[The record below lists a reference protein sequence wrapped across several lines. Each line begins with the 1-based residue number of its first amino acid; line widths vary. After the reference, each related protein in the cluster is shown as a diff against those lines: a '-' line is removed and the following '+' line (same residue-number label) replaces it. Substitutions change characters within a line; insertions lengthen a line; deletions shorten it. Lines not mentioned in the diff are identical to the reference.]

1 MKRLYLLIFSLIVI
15 FTTKAQSPTEFT
27 QNINGVTITYKIIDQ
42 ANRHVEVSAQSG
54 GAFTPPQ
61 LTFPEAVYKSGE
73 TQPYTITKI
82 AGGIFN
88 GTLGQ
93 GWTASDGTVTIT
105 FPSSLEEI
113 GWMAFAHAYDVKE
126 VDLSKCTKLKK
137 LEGLNFHRGK
147 ITKLSLPEGLEKIG
161 EHVFDD
167 NKLVSVD
174 IPSTVKVMNG
184 GAFGQNPMLKIVNL
198 RKVPVVPISDLSI
211 GFGDSSPLEGADPN
225 LKIYVNTDL
234 TGLYA
239 TARGWS
245 DEAGKYIEAIDM
257 NTTGYASLYLENENF
272 EVPAG
277 CTAYIITG
285 VTPSGSP
292 TTPDQAVVK
301 AFGAGKIIPKQT
313 GFILQGAPNTTIE
326 YRAAVT
332 GAEENV
338 SGNMLIGTATTQEFS
353 SAGNKYYILANG
365 GEGIGFYKQGTRDGA
380 SIKLAAHRAG
390 LCLPDAIAPAKG
402 FIVDFEAAR
411 SAGQTTGLRNIGTT
425 KTSGEDI
432 IYDLQGRRI
441 THPTHGIYIINGKK
455 VLK

>member
-1 MKRLYLLIFSLIVI
+1 MKRLYLLIFSLIVV

-42 ANRHVEVSAQSG
+42 ANRHVEVSAQSYG
-54 GAFTPPQ
+54 VFNPPQ

-93 GWTASDGTVTIT
+93 GWTAGDGTVTIT

-147 ITKLSLPEGLEKIG
+147 ITKLSLPEGLEVIKG
-161 EHVFDD
+161 ATFDD
-167 NKLVSVD
+167 NKLVSID
-174 IPSTVKVMNG
+174 IPSTVKEIG
-184 GAFGQNPMLKIVNL
+184 SRAFGQNPMLKIVNL
-198 RKVPVVPISDLSI
+198 RKVPIVPIT
-211 GFGDSSPLEGADPN
+211 GFGALGGGSPFMDADPS

-239 TARGWS
+239 TAADWS

-257 NTTGYASLYLENENF
+257 NATGYVSLYLENENF
-272 EVPAG
+272 EVPTG

-285 VTPSGSP
+285 ITPSGSP

-338 SGNMLIGTATTQEFS
+338 SGNMLIGTATAQEFS

-411 SAGQTTGLRNIGTT
+411 SAGQTTGLRSIGTT

-432 IYDLQGRRI
+432 VYDLQGRRVF
-441 THPTHGIYIINGKK
+441 HPTHGIYIINGKK

>member
-1 MKRLYLLIFSLIVI
+1 MKRLYLLLFSLIVI

-54 GAFTPPQ
+54 GVFTPPQ

-88 GTLGQ
+88 GTLSG
-93 GWTASDGTVTIT
+93 GWSGGGTVTIT

-137 LEGLNFHRGK
+137 LEGLNFHRGR
-147 ITKLSLPEGLEKIG
+147 ITKLSLPEGLEVIKG
-161 EHVFDD
+161 GTFDD
-167 NKLVSVD
+167 NKLVSID
-174 IPSTVKVMNG
+174 IPSTVKEIRSN
-184 GAFGQNPMLKIVNL
+184 AFGDNPTLKTVNL
-198 RKVPVVPISDLSI
+198 RKVPIVPLSGSD
-211 GFGDSSPLEGADPN
+211 GFGSGFPFRNADPN
-225 LKIYVNTDL
+225 LKICVNTDL
-234 TGLYA
+234 AGLYA
-239 TARGWS
+239 TAADWS

-272 EVPAG
+272 EVPTG

-285 VTPSGSP
+285 ITPSGSP

-332 GAEENV
+332 GAEESV
-338 SGNMLIGTATTQEFS
+338 SGNMLIGTATAQEFS

-365 GEGIGFYKQGTRDGA
+365 GEGIGFYKQGIRDGA

-411 SAGQTTGLRNIGTT
+411 SAGQTTGLRSIGTT

-432 IYDLQGRRI
+432 VYDLQGRRVF
-441 THPTHGIYIINGKK
+441 HPTHGIYIINGKK

>member
-42 ANRHVEVSAQSG
+42 VNRHVEVSAQSG
-54 GAFTPPQ
+54 GVFNPPL

-88 GTLGQ
+88 GTLGG
-93 GWTASDGTVTIT
+93 GWAGGGTVTIT

-113 GWMAFAHAYDVKE
+113 GWMTFAHAYDVKE

-137 LEGLNFHRGK
+137 LEGANFHRGR
-147 ITKLSLPEGLEKIG
+147 ISKLSLPEGLEVIKG
-161 EHVFDD
+161 ATFDD
-167 NKLVSVD
+167 NKLVSID
-174 IPSTVKVMNG
+174 IPSTVKEIG
-184 GAFGQNPMLKIVNL
+184 GRAFGQNPTLKIVNM
-198 RKVPVVPISDLSI
+198 RKVPIVPIT
-211 GFGDSSPLEGADPN
+211 GVGMMGGGSPFMDADPS

-234 TGLYA
+234 AGLYA
-239 TARGWS
+239 TAAGWS

-285 VTPSGSP
+285 ITPSGSP

-313 GFILQGAPNTTIE
+313 GFILQGTPNTTIE

-332 GAEENV
+332 GTEEDV
-338 SGNMLIGTATTQEFS
+338 TGNLLVGTATEQEIN
-353 SAGNKYYILANG
+353 ATGKKYYILANG
-365 GEGIGFYKQGTRDGA
+365 SVGLGFYHQGTRKGA
-380 SIKLAAHRAG
+380 SIKLKAHRAG
-390 LCLPDAIAPAKG
+390 LGLPDAIAPAKG

-411 SAGQTTGLRNIGTT
+411 SAGQTTGLRSIGTT

-432 IYDLQGRRI
+432 VYDLQGRRVF
-441 THPTHGIYIINGKK
+441 HPTHGIYIINGKK

>member
-1 MKRLYLLIFSLIVI
+1 MKRLYLLLFSLIVI

-42 ANRHVEVSAQSG
+42 VNRHVEVSAQSG
-54 GAFTPPQ
+54 GVFNPPL
-61 LTFPEAVYKSGE
+61 LTFPEAVYKPGE

-88 GTLGQ
+88 GTLGG
-93 GWTASDGTVTIT
+93 GWAGGGTVTIT

-113 GWMAFAHAYDVKE
+113 GWMTFAHAYDVKE

-137 LEGLNFHRGK
+137 LEGANFHRGR
-147 ITKLSLPEGLEKIG
+147 ISKLSLPEGLEVIKG
-161 EHVFDD
+161 ATFDD
-167 NKLVSVD
+167 NKLVSID
-174 IPSTVKVMNG
+174 IPSTVKEIG
-184 GAFGQNPMLKIVNL
+184 GRAFGQNPTLKIVNM
-198 RKVPVVPISDLSI
+198 RKVPIVPIT
-211 GFGDSSPLEGADPN
+211 GVGMMGGGSPFMDADPS

-234 TGLYA
+234 AGLYA
-239 TARGWS
+239 TAAGWS

-257 NTTGYASLYLENENF
+257 NATGYASLYLENENF
-272 EVPAG
+272 EVPTG

-285 VTPSGSP
+285 ITPSGSP

-332 GAEENV
+332 GAEESV
-338 SGNMLIGTATTQEFS
+338 SGNMLIGTATAQEFS

-411 SAGQTTGLRNIGTT
+411 SAGQTTGLRSIGTT
-425 KTSGEDI
+425 KTSGDDI

>member
-15 FTTKAQSPTEFT
+15 FTTKAQSPMEFT

-42 ANRHVEVSAQSG
+42 VNRHVEVSAQSG
-54 GAFTPPQ
+54 GVFNPPL
-61 LTFPEAVYKSGE
+61 LTFPEAVYKPGE

-88 GTLGQ
+88 GTLGG
-93 GWTASDGTVTIT
+93 GWAGGGTVTIT

-113 GWMAFAHAYDVKE
+113 GWMTFAHAYDVKE

-137 LEGLNFHRGK
+137 LEGANFHRGR
-147 ITKLSLPEGLEKIG
+147 ISKLSLPEGLEVIKG
-161 EHVFDD
+161 ATFDD
-167 NKLVSVD
+167 NKLVSID
-174 IPSTVKVMNG
+174 IPSTVKEIG
-184 GAFGQNPMLKIVNL
+184 GRAFGQNPTLKIVNM
-198 RKVPVVPISDLSI
+198 RKVPIVPIT
-211 GFGDSSPLEGADPN
+211 GVGMMGGGSPFMDADPS

-234 TGLYA
+234 AGLYA
-239 TARGWS
+239 TAAGWS

-257 NTTGYASLYLENENF
+257 NATGYASLYLENENF

-285 VTPSGSP
+285 ITPSGSP

-332 GAEENV
+332 GAEEDV
-338 SGNMLIGTATTQEFS
+338 TGNLLVGTATEQEIN
-353 SAGNKYYILANG
+353 ATGKKYYILANG
-365 GEGIGFYKQGTRDGA
+365 SVGLGFYHQGTRKGT
-380 SIKLAAHRAG
+380 SIKLKAHRAG

-411 SAGQTTGLRNIGTT
+411 SAGQTTGLRSIGTT

>member
-42 ANRHVEVSAQSG
+42 VNRHVEVSAQSG
-54 GAFTPPQ
+54 GVFNPPL
-61 LTFPEAVYKSGE
+61 LTFPEAVYKPGE

-88 GTLGQ
+88 GTLGG
-93 GWTASDGTVTIT
+93 GWAGGGTVTIT

-113 GWMAFAHAYDVKE
+113 GSMAFAHAFDVKE

-137 LEGLNFHRGK
+137 LEGLNFHRGR
-147 ITKLSLPEGLEKIG
+147 ISKLSLPEGLEKIDG
-161 EHVFDD
+161 GTFDD
-167 NKLVSVD
+167 NKLVSID
-174 IPSTVKVMNG
+174 IPSTVKEIRNN
-184 GAFGQNPMLKIVNL
+184 AFGDNPTLKTVNL
-198 RKVPVVPISDLSI
+198 RKVPIVPTAGYAG
-211 GFGDSSPLEGADPN
+211 GFGSGSPFRNADPN

-239 TARGWS
+239 TAESWS

-257 NTTGYASLYLENENF
+257 NATGFASLYLENENF
-272 EVPAG
+272 LVPTG

-285 VTPSGSP
+285 ITPSGSP

-332 GAEENV
+332 GAEESV
-338 SGNMLIGTATTQEFS
+338 SGNMLIGTATAQEFS

-411 SAGQTTGLRNIGTT
+411 SAGQTTGLRSIGTT

-432 IYDLQGRRI
+432 IYDLQGRRV

>member
-1 MKRLYLLIFSLIVI
+1 MKRLYLLLFSLIVI

-54 GAFTPPQ
+54 GVFTPPQ

-88 GTLGQ
+88 GTLGH
-93 GWTASDGTVTIT
+93 GWSPGGGSVTIT

-137 LEGLNFHRGK
+137 LEGLNFHRGR
-147 ITKLSLPEGLEKIG
+147 ISKLSLPEGLETISG
-161 EHVFDD
+161 GTFDD
-167 NKLVSVD
+167 NKLVSID
-174 IPSTVKVMNG
+174 IPSTVKEMRGN
-184 GAFGQNPMLKIVNL
+184 AFGDNPTLKVVNM
-198 RKVPVVPISDLSI
+198 RKVPAVPISGMG
-211 GFGDSSPLEGADPN
+211 GFGTGSPFRNADPS

-239 TARGWS
+239 TAEGWS

-257 NTTGYASLYLENENF
+257 NATSYASLYLENENF
-272 EVPAG
+272 EVPTG

-285 VTPSGSP
+285 ITPSGSP

-332 GAEENV
+332 GAEESV
-338 SGNMLIGTATTQEFS
+338 SGNMLIGTATAQEFS

-411 SAGQTTGLRNIGTT
+411 SAGQTTGLRSIGTT

>member
-42 ANRHVEVSAQSG
+42 VNRHVEVSAQSG
-54 GAFTPPQ
+54 GVFNPPL
-61 LTFPEAVYKSGE
+61 LTFPDAVYKSGE

-93 GWTASDGTVTIT
+93 GWSPSGGTVTIT

-137 LEGLNFHRGK
+137 LKGLNFHRGH
-147 ITKLSLPEGLEKIG
+147 ITKLSLPEGLEEIDG
-161 EHVFDD
+161 GTFDD
-167 NKLVSVD
+167 NKLVSID

-184 GAFGQNPMLKIVNL
+184 HAFGDNPTLKVVNM
-198 RKVPVVPISDLSI
+198 RKVPVVPINGASVFGGAGTPFRNAASD
-211 GFGDSSPLEGADPN
+211 

-239 TARGWS
+239 TTAGWS

-257 NTTGYASLYLENENF
+257 NATGYASLYLENENF
-272 EVPAG
+272 EVPTG

-285 VTPSGSP
+285 ITPSGSP

-353 SAGNKYYILANG
+353 SVGNKYYILANG

-411 SAGQTTGLRNIGTT
+411 SASQTTGLRSIGTT

>member
-42 ANRHVEVSAQSG
+42 ANRYVEVSAQSG

-88 GTLGQ
+88 GSLGQ
-93 GWTASDGTVTIT
+93 GWSGTGTVTIT

-113 GWMAFAHAYDVKE
+113 GWMAFAHAFDVKE

-137 LEGLNFHRGK
+137 LEGLNFHRGR
-147 ITKLSLPEGLEKIG
+147 ITKLSLPEGLEVIKG
-161 EHVFDD
+161 GTFDD
-167 NKLVSVD
+167 NKLVSID
-174 IPSTVKVMNG
+174 IPSTVKEIRGN
-184 GAFGQNPMLKIVNL
+184 AFGDNPTLKTVNL
-198 RKVPVVPISDLSI
+198 RKVPIVPLSGSG
-211 GFGDSSPLEGADPN
+211 GFGSGSPFRNADPN

-239 TARGWS
+239 TAADWS

-257 NTTGYASLYLENENF
+257 NATGYASLYLENENF

-285 VTPSGSP
+285 ITPSGSP

-332 GAEENV
+332 GAEESV
-338 SGNMLIGTATTQEFS
+338 SGNMLIGTATAQEFS

-411 SAGQTTGLRNIGTT
+411 SAGGTTGIRSIGTT

-432 IYDLQGRRI
+432 IYDLQGRRV

>member
-93 GWTASDGTVTIT
+93 GWSGGGTVTIT

-113 GWMAFAHAYDVKE
+113 GWMAFAHAFDVKE
-126 VDLSKCTKLKK
+126 VDLSKCTKLKELK
-137 LEGLNFHRGK
+137 GLIFHRGR
-147 ITKLSLPEGLEKIG
+147 ISKLSLPEGLEKIDG
-161 EHVFDD
+161 GTFDD
-167 NKLVSVD
+167 NKLVSID
-174 IPSTVKVMNG
+174 IPSTVKEIRNN
-184 GAFGQNPMLKIVNL
+184 AFGDNPTLKTVNL
-198 RKVPVVPISDLSI
+198 RKVPIVPTAGYAG
-211 GFGDSSPLEGADPN
+211 GFGSGSPFRNADPN

-239 TARGWS
+239 TAESWS

-257 NTTGYASLYLENENF
+257 NATGYASLYLENENF

-338 SGNMLIGTATTQEFS
+338 SGNMLIGTATAQEFS

-411 SAGQTTGLRNIGTT
+411 SAGQTTGLRSIGTT

>member
-54 GAFTPPQ
+54 GVFNPPL
-61 LTFPEAVYKSGE
+61 LTFPEAVYKPGE

-82 AGGIFN
+82 AGMIFN
-88 GTLGQ
+88 GTLSG
-93 GWTASDGTVTIT
+93 GWSGDGTVTIT

-113 GWMAFAHAYDVKE
+113 GWMAFAHAFDVKE

-137 LEGLNFHRGK
+137 LEGLNFHRGR
-147 ITKLSLPEGLEKIG
+147 ISKLSLPEGLETISG
-161 EHVFDD
+161 GTFDD
-167 NKLVSVD
+167 NKLVSID
-174 IPSTVKVMNG
+174 IPSTVKVMHG
-184 GAFGQNPMLKIVNL
+184 HAFGDNPTLKVVNM
-198 RKVPVVPISDLSI
+198 RKVPVVPINGVG
-211 GFGDSSPLEGADPN
+211 GFGGAGSPFRNAASD

-239 TARGWS
+239 TTGGWS

-257 NTTGYASLYLENENF
+257 NATGYASLYLENENF

-285 VTPSGSP
+285 ITPSGSP

-332 GAEENV
+332 GTEEDV
-338 SGNMLIGTATTQEFS
+338 TGNLLVGTATEQEIN
-353 SAGNKYYILANG
+353 ATGKKYYILANG
-365 GEGIGFYKQGTRDGA
+365 SVGLGFYHQGTRKGA
-380 SIKLAAHRAG
+380 SIKLKAHRAG
-390 LCLPDAIAPAKG
+390 LGLPDAIAPAKG

>member
-54 GAFTPPQ
+54 GAFNPPL
-61 LTFPEAVYKSGE
+61 LTFPDAVYKSGE

-93 GWTASDGTVTIT
+93 GWSPSDGTVTIT

-113 GWMAFAHAYDVKE
+113 GWMAFAHAFDVKE

-147 ITKLSLPEGLEKIG
+147 ITKLSLPEGLEVIKG
-161 EHVFDD
+161 ATFDD
-167 NKLVSVD
+167 NKLVSID
-174 IPSTVKVMNG
+174 IPSTVKEIG
-184 GAFGQNPMLKIVNL
+184 SRAFGQNPTLKIVNL
-198 RKVPVVPISDLSI
+198 RKVPIVPIT
-211 GFGDSSPLEGADPN
+211 GFGAMGGGSPFMDADPS

-239 TARGWS
+239 TAADWS

-257 NTTGYASLYLENENF
+257 NATGYASLYLENENF
-272 EVPAG
+272 EVPTG

-285 VTPSGSP
+285 ITPSGSP

-332 GAEENV
+332 GAEESV

-411 SAGQTTGLRNIGTT
+411 SAGQTTGLHSIGTT

>member
-1 MKRLYLLIFSLIVI
+1 
-15 FTTKAQSPTEFT
+15 
-27 QNINGVTITYKIIDQ
+27 
-42 ANRHVEVSAQSG
+42 
-54 GAFTPPQ
+54 
-61 LTFPEAVYKSGE
+61 
-73 TQPYTITKI
+73 
-82 AGGIFN
+82 
-88 GTLGQ
+88 
-93 GWTASDGTVTIT
+93 
-105 FPSSLEEI
+105 
-113 GWMAFAHAYDVKE
+113 
-126 VDLSKCTKLKK
+126 
-137 LEGLNFHRGK
+137 
-147 ITKLSLPEGLEKIG
+147 
-161 EHVFDD
+161 
-167 NKLVSVD
+167 
-174 IPSTVKVMNG
+174 MN
-184 GAFGQNPMLKIVNL
+184 A
-198 RKVPVVPISDLSI
+198 
-211 GFGDSSPLEGADPN
+211 
-225 LKIYVNTDL
+225 
-234 TGLYA
+234 
-239 TARGWS
+239 
-245 DEAGKYIEAIDM
+245 
-257 NTTGYASLYLENENF
+257 TGYASLYLENENF
-272 EVPAG
+272 EVPTG

-285 VTPSGSP
+285 ITPSGSP

-353 SAGNKYYILANG
+353 SVGNKYYILANG

-411 SAGQTTGLRNIGTT
+411 SASQTTGLRSIGTT

>member
-1 MKRLYLLIFSLIVI
+1 MKRLYLLIFSLIVV

-54 GAFTPPQ
+54 GVFTPPQ

-113 GWMAFAHAYDVKE
+113 GWMTFAHAYDVKE

-198 RKVPVVPISDLSI
+198 RKMPVVPISDLSI

-257 NTTGYASLYLENENF
+257 NATGYASLYLENENF

-285 VTPSGSP
+285 ITPSGSP

-313 GFILQGAPNTTIE
+313 GFVLQGTPGTAIE

-332 GAEENV
+332 GTEEDV
-338 SGNMLIGTATTQEFS
+338 TGNLLVGTATEQEIN
-353 SAGNKYYILANG
+353 ATGKKYYILANG
-365 GEGIGFYKQGTRDGA
+365 SVGLGFYHQGTRKGA
-380 SIKLAAHRAG
+380 SIKLKAHRAG
-390 LCLPDAIAPAKG
+390 LGLPDAIAPAKG

-411 SAGQTTGLRNIGTT
+411 SAGQTTGLRSIGTT

-432 IYDLQGRRI
+432 VYDLQGRRVF
-441 THPTHGIYIINGKK
+441 HPTHGIYIINGKK

>member
-42 ANRHVEVSAQSG
+42 VNRHVEVSAQSYG
-54 GAFTPPQ
+54 VFNPPQ

-93 GWTASDGTVTIT
+93 GWTAGDGTVTIT

-113 GWMAFAHAYDVKE
+113 GWMTFAHAYDVKE

-137 LEGLNFHRGK
+137 LEGANFHRGR
-147 ITKLSLPEGLEKIG
+147 ISKLSLPEGLEVIKG
-161 EHVFDD
+161 ATFDD
-167 NKLVSVD
+167 NKLVSID
-174 IPSTVKVMNG
+174 IPSTVKEIG
-184 GAFGQNPMLKIVNL
+184 GRAFGQNPTLKIVNM
-198 RKVPVVPISDLSI
+198 RKVPIVPIT
-211 GFGDSSPLEGADPN
+211 GVGMMGGGSPFMDADPS

-234 TGLYA
+234 AGLYA
-239 TARGWS
+239 TAAGWS

-257 NTTGYASLYLENENF
+257 NATGYASLYLENENF

-285 VTPSGSP
+285 ITPSGSP

-332 GAEENV
+332 GAEESV
-338 SGNMLIGTATTQEFS
+338 SGNMLIGTATAQEFS

-411 SAGQTTGLRNIGTT
+411 SAGQTTGLRSIGTT